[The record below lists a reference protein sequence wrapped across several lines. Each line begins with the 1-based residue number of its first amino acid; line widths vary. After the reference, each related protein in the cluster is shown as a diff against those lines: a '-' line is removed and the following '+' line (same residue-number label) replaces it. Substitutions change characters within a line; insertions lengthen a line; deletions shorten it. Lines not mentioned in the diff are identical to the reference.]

1 MKVETIVFALLPLLM
16 MLIPLGIVVFIIVF
30 VIKTVRRM
38 DQRAEERLKLD
49 KENAA
54 LQQQQMNEINNR
66 ISNIERM
73 LKEID

>member
-1 MKVETIVFALLPLLM
+1 METIVFALLPLLM